1 MHACMHMHM
10 HMHMRAL
17 PQPSHNLLAAADST
31 CDSVIRGHAI
41 LCVAAAERGARG
53 RAVYLHMFG
62 CHYILLHAV
71 PPPGATCT

>member
-1 MHACMHMHM
+1 MHACMHMHMHM

-41 LCVAAAERGARG
+41 LCVAAAE
-53 RAVYLHMFG
+53 
-62 CHYILLHAV
+62 
-71 PPPGATCT
+71 P

>member
-31 CDSVIRGHAI
+31 CDSVIRGGHAI
-41 LCVAAAERGARG
+41 LCVAAAE
-53 RAVYLHMFG
+53 
-62 CHYILLHAV
+62 
-71 PPPGATCT
+71 P